1 MLWFYKF
8 PESVIRLTVKN
19 LEELGRWQHA
29 GVTLGGPRRLGCCT
43 RSGRNPRYRGETGS
57 HAALHHPSC
66 QCGAG
71 LCSRGL
77 SRGASNN
84 TVLSKASTLNVDGE
98 SDRVRRAGVCVGPGR
113 SATSACFLRVPAPAQ
128 RGAVSD
134 LACPRCPGGCAKASS
149 PPRGPPP
156 TPRGWRTAP
165 CVFLRGRTALA
176 HSTAGPGRRS
186 GVPRGCGGGSAPG
199 TCRGR
204 AALVWPL
211 GLWWLLARPWPRRSP
226 FLRTRP
232 QH

>member
-1 MLWFYKF
+1 M
-8 PESVIRLTVKN
+8 
-19 LEELGRWQHA
+19 
-29 GVTLGGPRRLGCCT
+29 GPRI
-43 RSGRNPRYRGETGS
+43 
-57 HAALHHPSC
+57 
-66 QCGAG
+66 
-71 LCSRGL
+71 
-77 SRGASNN
+77 
-84 TVLSKASTLNVDGE
+84 TVLSKASALNVDGE
-98 SDRVRRAGVCVGPGR
+98 SDRVRRAGVCVGPAR

-134 LACPRCPGGCAKASS
+134 LACPRCPGGCARASR

-211 GLWWLLARPWPRRSP
+211 GLWSPYTWSQWSVSENLLTTSKPSADYLVFCSFFEHFLLSTENLKSSRRLAVAHAPRVAKRAV
-226 FLRTRP
+226 
-232 QH
+232 